1 MLRHPQIKNRKY
13 EQKTNHST
21 KHGDTQ
27 VVFQRA
33 LKCEFFFFLVKRAT
47 RFLLVVPTRF
57 DVRWQDETLLLHK
70 KTSTTSR
77 NSPRVSKSSDKIFF
91 EVI

>member
-1 MLRHPQIKNRKY
+1 MNKKQIIALSMEIHKW
-13 EQKTNHST
+13 HS
-21 KHGDTQ
+21 KGHSS
-27 VVFQRA
+27 A
-33 LKCEFFFFLVKRAT
+33 SFFFFLVKRAT